1 MRIAYITHQ
10 FPVISE
16 TFVLHQVQGALA
28 RGHEVDVYAPAKNG
42 KEPQH
47 AIYRDWKM
55 DEIMRRRPATGF
67 GGLKK
72 TVNAIR
78 VGIGPAL
85 RQPGLFS
92 RCVAESMQLGFAN
105 PLSLFGTAASVRE
118 GGRYDVV
125 HAHFADMGL
134 LALRLRRLGVM
145 TGPILTS
152 FHGIDV
158 TRRRSPG
165 NLMGMRR
172 LFAEGEAFTH
182 PSDYLGQC
190 ARDMG
195 CPRERQQ
202 KLYYGVDKSMFPFRP
217 RTLAAGSP
225 VRIVSTG
232 RLVEKKGLEYAIAAV
247 ARLLQAGRNIQYD
260 IIGAG
265 PLQETLAA
273 QIATLGVAE
282 NVHMLG
288 AQDGQFVSR
297 RLEESHIFLLPSVT
311 AANGDME
318 GLPVSILEAQMCGLP
333 VVATYHSGIPEEV
346 VDGRSAFLVK
356 ERDTDALTERLG
368 RLVDHPELWPSMGR
382 AGRDFVEETFDV
394 EVCNERWSEVY
405 ETLSASSNKPVMAAA

>member
-16 TFVLHQVQGALA
+16 TFVLHQIQGALA
-28 RGHEVDVYAPAKNG
+28 RGHDVDIYAPAKTG

-55 DEIMRRRPATGF
+55 EALVRRRPATGF
-67 GGLKK
+67 ASLKK

-78 VGIGPAL
+78 ISILPAL

-92 RCVAESMQLGFAN
+92 RCVLESAQLGMAN
-105 PLSLFGTAASVRE
+105 PLSLFGTAASVGE

-158 TRRRSPG
+158 TRRRPHG
-165 NLMGMRR
+165 NLMAMRR

-195 CPRERQQ
+195 CPQEKQR
-202 KLYYGVDKSMFPFRP
+202 KHYYGVDKTMFQFRA
-217 RTLAAGSP
+217 RTLAPGSP
-225 VRIVSTG
+225 VRIVSIG

-247 ARLLQAGRNIQYD
+247 ARLVNAGRNIQYD

-265 PLQETLAA
+265 PLQEALAT
-273 QIATLGVAE
+273 QIATLGMSAH
-282 NVHMLG
+282 VHLLG
-288 AQDGQFVSR
+288 AQEAQFVSR
-297 RLEESHIFLLPSVT
+297 RLEESHLFLLPSVT

-356 ERDTDALTERLG
+356 ERDTDALTDRLG
-368 RLVDHPELWPSMGR
+368 RLVDHPELWPEMGG
-382 AGRDFVEETFDV
+382 AGREYVEERFDI
-394 EVCNERWSEVY
+394 ETLNDELNDLY
-405 ETLSASSNKPVMAAA
+405 ETLRAPSETTAMAAA

>member
-1 MRIAYITHQ
+1 
-10 FPVISE
+10 
-16 TFVLHQVQGALA
+16 
-28 RGHEVDVYAPAKNG
+28 
-42 KEPQH
+42 
-47 AIYRDWKM
+47 
-55 DEIMRRRPATGF
+55 
-67 GGLKK
+67 
-72 TVNAIR
+72 
-78 VGIGPAL
+78 
-85 RQPGLFS
+85 
-92 RCVAESMQLGFAN
+92 
-105 PLSLFGTAASVRE
+105 
-118 GGRYDVV
+118 
-125 HAHFADMGL
+125 
-134 LALRLRRLGVM
+134 
-145 TGPILTS
+145 
-152 FHGIDV
+152 
-158 TRRRSPG
+158 
-165 NLMGMRR
+165 MGMRR

-346 VDGRSAFLVK
+346 VDGRSAFLVN

>member
-28 RGHEVDVYAPAKNG
+28 HGHEVDIYAPAKNG

-55 DEIMRRRPATGF
+55 DQMVRRRPATGF
-67 GGLKK
+67 GSVKK

-78 VGIGPAL
+78 ISIGPAM
-85 RQPGLFS
+85 RQPGLFA
-92 RCVAESMQLGFAN
+92 RCVMESAQLGFAN

-165 NLMGMRR
+165 NLAALRQ

-182 PSDYLGQC
+182 PSDYLGEC
-190 ARDMG
+190 ARAMG
-195 CPRERQQ
+195 CPAVRQR
-202 KLYYGVDKSMFPFRP
+202 KHYYGVDKSMFLFRA
-217 RTLAAGSP
+217 RTLAAGAP
-225 VRIVSTG
+225 VRVVSIG
-232 RLVEKKGLEYAIAAV
+232 RLVEKKGLEYAIEAV
-247 ARLLQAGRNIQYD
+247 ARLVRSGRNIQYD

-265 PLQETLAA
+265 PLQDALAA
-273 QIATLGVAE
+273 QIERLGIE
-282 NVHMLG
+282 PNVHLLG
-288 AQDGQFVSR
+288 AQDAQSVSK
-297 RLEESHIFLLPSVT
+297 RLEESHVFMLPSVT

-333 VVATYHSGIPEEV
+333 VLATYHSGIPEEV
-346 VDGRSAFLVK
+346 LDGKSAFLVK
-356 ERDTDALTERLG
+356 ERDTDALTARLG
-368 RLVDHPELWPSMGR
+368 ELVDHPELWPAMGR
-382 AGRDFVEETFDV
+382 AGREFVEERFDI
-394 EVCNERWSEVY
+394 ETLNDDLNDLY
-405 ETLSASSNKPVMAAA
+405 ETLRAPSEKPAMATA

>member
-16 TFVLHQVQGALA
+16 TFVLHQIQGALA
-28 RGHEVDVYAPAKNG
+28 RGHEVDIYAPAMTG

-55 DEIMRRRPATGF
+55 EGMVRRRPATGF

-72 TVNAIR
+72 TARAIR
-78 VGIGPAL
+78 IGIGPAM
-85 RQPGLFS
+85 QKPALFA
-92 RCVAESMQLGFAN
+92 RCVLESMQLGMAN

-145 TGPILTS
+145 EGPILTS

-158 TRRRSPG
+158 TMKRPAG
-165 NLMGMRR
+165 NLMAMRR

-195 CPRERQQ
+195 CPAERQR
-202 KLYYGVDKSMFPFRP
+202 KHYYGVDKSMFHFRP
-217 RTLAAGSP
+217 RTLAPGTP
-225 VRIVSTG
+225 VRVVSIG
-232 RLVEKKGLEYAIAAV
+232 RLVEKKGLEYAISAV
-247 ARLLQAGRNIQYD
+247 ARLVKAGRNIQYD

-265 PLQETLAA
+265 PLHEKLAG
-273 QIATLGVAE
+273 QIASLGIEA
-282 NVHMLG
+282 NVHLLG
-288 AQDGQFVSR
+288 AQDAQCVSA
-297 RLEESHIFLLPSVT
+297 RLEQSHIFMLPSVT

-333 VVATYHSGIPEEV
+333 VLATVHSGIPEEV
-346 VDGRSAFLVK
+346 IDGRSAFLVK

-368 RLVDHPELWPSMGR
+368 YLVDHPGAWAAMGR
-382 AGRDFVEETFDV
+382 AGREFVEETFDI
-394 EVCNERWSEVY
+394 ETLNDQLNDFY
-405 ETLSASSNKPVMAAA
+405 ETIRVRPEKPAMATA